1 MKAVVA
7 AFNQETALVWAV
19 SVITNL
25 RMDLRFKLYPPPAT
39 REPGTAITHS
49 AHVRRE
55 TDLGSDAFCTAPLIL
70 TNLNLQQDYTSLKIG
85 WINSYDTS
93 LELLDWWVDI
103 Y

>member
-1 MKAVVA
+1 MIK
-7 AFNQETALVWAV
+7 
-19 SVITNL
+19 NL
-25 RMDLRFKLYPPPAT
+25 WMDLPFKLYPPFAT

-85 WINSYDTS
+85 WINSYDAS
-93 LELLDWWVDI
+93 LELLD
-103 Y
+103 

>member
-1 MKAVVA
+1 MLWGFLHDCEIFVYLRIT
-7 AFNQETALVWAV
+7 FVWG
-19 SVITNL
+19 SIT
-25 RMDLRFKLYPPPAT
+25 T

-55 TDLGSDAFCTAPLIL
+55 SDLGSDAFCTAPLIL

-85 WINSYDTS
+85 WINRYDTS
-93 LELLDWWVDI
+93 LELLRWVGWWVDI